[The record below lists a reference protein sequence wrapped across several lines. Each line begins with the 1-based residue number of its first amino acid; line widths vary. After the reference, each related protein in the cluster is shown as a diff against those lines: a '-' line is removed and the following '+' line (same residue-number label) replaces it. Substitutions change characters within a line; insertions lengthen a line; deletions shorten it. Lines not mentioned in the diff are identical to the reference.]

1 MSRNK
6 ILVVD
11 DEPGIRFGIRKF
23 LASKGYNVLEAF
35 NCEKAREVFR
45 NSTPDAAI
53 LDYSLPD
60 GTALDLL
67 THLKEIAPT
76 VPLLILTA
84 HGSIDLAVQAIKLG
98 AEQFL
103 TKPIELP
110 TLLVILERL
119 LDNERNRQ
127 KVLASKTQ
135 QPRKTLDPF
144 LGSSNLILSLKE
156 KAKRILTADS
166 PILILGE
173 TGTGK
178 GVLSKWLHENS
189 PRAEESFVDL
199 NCAGLSKDF
208 LETELFGHEK
218 GAFTSAIASKTGLFE
233 IAHKGTVFLDEIG
246 DIDPQIQPKLLKVL
260 EEKRFRRL
268 GSIADRQV
276 DIRLIAATHQD
287 LNQLVEEK
295 KFRSDLYFRI
305 STIPLYTPS
314 LRHRPEDIPLLA
326 NYILKDLA
334 YLKHKDFSL
343 SLEAEKALQAYS
355 WPGNIRQLRNVLEQ
369 AVLLSDNTILS
380 NQDLFLDF
388 PTKQIFP
395 KENSEF
401 SKKELSKAIEI
412 NSTNSSKNDKEDKLD
427 EINMTLE
434 ENEKLHI
441 ERVLKSTRGRVESAA
456 KKLGV
461 SRNSLYLKIKKHGI
475 SLLKDS

>member
-23 LASKGYNVLEAF
+23 LGSKGYNVLEAF

-45 NSTPDAAI
+45 QSSPDAAI
-53 LDYSLPD
+53 IDYSLPD

-67 THLKEIAPT
+67 SYFKEIAPS

-110 TLLVILERL
+110 ALLIILERL

-127 KVLASKTQ
+127 KLLANKTQ
-135 QPRKTLDPF
+135 QTRKQIDPF
-144 LGSSNLILSLKE
+144 LGTSLLIQQLKE
-156 KAKRILTADS
+156 KVHRVVNADS

-178 GVLSKWLHENS
+178 GILAKWLHENS
-189 PRAEESFVDL
+189 PRAEEAFVDL
-199 NCAGLSKDF
+199 NCAGLSKEF

-218 GAFTSAIASKTGLFE
+218 GAFTSAIASKSGLFE
-233 IAHKGTVFLDEIG
+233 IAHQGTVFLDEIG

-268 GSIADRQV
+268 GSTSDKQV
-276 DIRLIAATHQD
+276 DVRLIAATHQD
-287 LNQLVEEK
+287 LNQLVQEK

-305 STIPLYTPS
+305 STIPLRTPA
-314 LRHRPEDIPLLA
+314 LRERPEDIPLLA
-326 NYILKDLA
+326 NYILHDLA
-334 YLKHKDFSL
+334 HLRHDVVYLSK
-343 SLEAEKALQAYS
+343 EAEKTLQSYP
-355 WPGNIRQLRNVLEQ
+355 WPGNIRQLRNVLEH
-369 AVLLSDNTILS
+369 AILLSNSNVLS
-380 NQDLFLDF
+380 SNDLFLDF
-388 PTKQIFP
+388 SIRPNIVTQPQNISQKI
-395 KENSEF
+395 EVNSLNNETSDNA
-401 SKKELSKAIEI
+401 SKDDVNL
-412 NSTNSSKNDKEDKLD
+412 
-427 EINMTLE
+427 TLE
-434 ENEKLHI
+434 ENEKRHI
-441 ERVLKSTRGRVESAA
+441 ERVLKFTKGRVEPAA
-456 KKLGV
+456 KRLGV
-461 SRNSLYLKIKKHGI
+461 SRNSLYIKIKKYNI
-475 SLLKDS
+475 SLSRDM

>member
-23 LASKGYNVLEAF
+23 LNSKGYNVSEAF
-35 NCEKAREVFR
+35 NCEKAKEMFR
-45 NSTPDAAI
+45 NSPPDVAI

-67 THLKEIAPT
+67 PHFKEIAPS

-110 TLLVILERL
+110 ALLVILERL

-127 KVLASKTQ
+127 KILANKTQ
-135 QPRKTLDPF
+135 QASKTLDPF
-144 LGSSNLILSLKE
+144 IGSSKLILELKE
-156 KAKRILTADS
+156 KVKRVINADS

-178 GVLSKWLHENS
+178 GILSKWLHENGHRS
-189 PRAEESFVDL
+189 DEPFVDL

-218 GAFTSAIASKTGLFE
+218 GAFTSAITSKTGLFE
-233 IAHKGTVFLDEIG
+233 IAHQGTVFLDEIG
-246 DIDPQIQPKLLKVL
+246 DVDPQIQPKLLKVL

-268 GSIADRQV
+268 GSTTDRQV
-276 DIRLIAATHQD
+276 DIRLIAATHQN
-287 LNQLVEEK
+287 LPQLVEEK
-295 KFRSDLYFRI
+295 QFRSDLYFRI
-305 STIPLYTPS
+305 STIPLRTPS
-314 LRHRPEDIPLLA
+314 LRERPEDIPLLA
-326 NYILKDLA
+326 SQILKELA
-334 YLKHKDFSL
+334 HLRHKEVKL
-343 SLEAEKALQAYS
+343 SIEAEKTLQSYF

-369 AVLLSDNTILS
+369 AVLFSDGNTLFS
-380 NQDLFLDF
+380 KDLYLDF
-388 PTKQIFP
+388 
-395 KENSEF
+395 S
-401 SKKELSKAIEI
+401 LSQKNYFDEDK
-412 NSTNSSKNDKEDKLD
+412 SKNLEKLKKQNDLVEKEETQD
-427 EINMTLE
+427 NFVHMTLE
-434 ENEKLHI
+434 ENEKYHI
-441 ERVLKSTRGRVESAA
+441 ERVLKYTRGRVEPAA
-456 KKLGV
+456 KKLGI
-461 SRNSLYLKIKKHGI
+461 SRNSLYIKIKKHNI
-475 SLLKDS
+475 ASQKTEV

>member
-23 LASKGYNVLEAF
+23 LNSKGYNVSEAF
-35 NCEKAREVFR
+35 NCEKAKEMFR
-45 NSTPDAAI
+45 NSPPDAAV

-67 THLKEIAPT
+67 PYFKEIAPS

-110 TLLVILERL
+110 ALLVILERL

-127 KVLASKTQ
+127 KILANKTQQASKT
-135 QPRKTLDPF
+135 LNPF
-144 LGSSNLILSLKE
+144 IGSSKLILELKE
-156 KAKRILTADS
+156 RVKRVINVDS

-189 PRAEESFVDL
+189 NRSDEPFVDL
-199 NCAGLSKDF
+199 NCAGLSKEF

-218 GAFTSAIASKTGLFE
+218 GAFTSAIASKAGLFE
-233 IAHKGTVFLDEIG
+233 IAHQGTVFLDEIG
-246 DIDPQIQPKLLKVL
+246 DVDTQIQPKLLKVL

-268 GSIADRQV
+268 GSTADRQV
-276 DIRLIAATHQD
+276 DIRLIAATHQN
-287 LNQLVEEK
+287 LPQLVEEK
-295 KFRSDLYFRI
+295 QFRSDLYFRI
-305 STIPLYTPS
+305 NTIPLRTPS
-314 LRHRPEDIPLLA
+314 LRERPEDIPLLA
-326 NYILKDLA
+326 NQILKELA
-334 YLKHKDFSL
+334 YLRHKEVKL
-343 SLEAEKALQAYS
+343 SVEAEKTLQSYF

-369 AVLLSDNTILS
+369 ALLFSDGNTLFS
-380 NQDLFLDF
+380 KDLYLDF
-388 PTKQIFP
+388 SLGK
-395 KENSEF
+395 KNSVDEDKSTNIEKIN
-401 SKKELSKAIEI
+401 SKKQ
-412 NSTNSSKNDKEDKLD
+412 NDLVEKEDTQ
-427 EINMTLE
+427 ENFVHMTLD
-434 ENEKLHI
+434 ENEKYHI
-441 ERVLKSTRGRVESAA
+441 ERVLKYTRGRVEPAA
-456 KKLGV
+456 KKLGI
-461 SRNSLYLKIKKHGI
+461 SRNSLYIKIKKYNI
-475 SLLKDS
+475 ANPKES